1 MDAIT
6 ARNTF
11 PWAALDEFASGVFC
25 IRAEVSMP
33 APYSMDL
40 RARVIEACDELGL
53 SDLEAAE
60 TYKIGEATVRRWRR
74 KVRETGTVEPLPH
87 AGGNPARID
96 AAEHARVREIVAEK
110 SDATIQEI
118 RDTWATSSGKDA
130 SRSAMVRTL
139 AKLGLSR
146 KKSR

>member
-1 MDAIT
+1 M
-6 ARNTF
+6 
-11 PWAALDEFASGVFC
+11 S
-25 IRAEVSMP
+25 

-40 RARVIEACDELGL
+40 RERVIAACDDGL

-74 KVRETGTVEPLPH
+74 RVRETGSAAPLPH
-87 AGGNPARID
+87 GGGNPPRIAPD
-96 AAEHARVREIVAEK
+96 EHPRVLEIVAEK

-118 RDTWATSSGKDA
+118 RDAWAASSGKDA

-139 AKLGLSR
+139 TKLGLSR